1 MADRL
6 PLLIFPQ
13 PRSGGPPQGRISR
26 TSTGQDPEHHRQVER
41 LEPQMNRVSDDFTR
55 FKGLIDKSMI
65 GVEPELVL
73 VLELAN
79 RIDNLAQAVNAA
91 GLEWLGEWD
100 LDMEIDDDFPAVGKK
115 STRDGR
121 LFVSMANQ
129 QGMDKLLALWQQ
141 WQREKTLPRGKTK
154 WRDIFACLKKIRP
167 WGRQETL
174 VETGMKDH
182 WDNLS
187 DEEIASFQIECF
199 YHQNHDKRVNV
210 ENDIRD
216 FLSKGRGEIINDFID
231 RPDIAFHAVKAH
243 MPVME
248 IRRLLNISDNTEEG
262 LHLFIYPNVMYFR
275 QTGQS
280 IATAVEGD
288 GEEAEY
294 PQTEAEQPPIAAI
307 LDGVPNLQHK
317 ALENHVDFD
326 DPFNLANEY
335 LPGERQHG
343 TAMASL
349 VIHGDLS
356 DETREPIRSKVHHV
370 AVMQVDILARNFGDK
385 VEHFPGDCFYEDR
398 IERAVRRLVEH
409 DGEIEAQAPTVRIIN
424 LSLGDETRPFI
435 HTPSPW
441 ARLLDW
447 LSWKYRI
454 LFCVSAGNYSDDY
467 DFGVTY
473 SEYQSKTN
481 EEKTQLLL
489 KKMQN
494 TLSHRRLLAPAESI
508 NALTIGAL
516 HHDESD
522 DNFYSGR
529 RIDLLPHKKMLS
541 PISRLGH
548 GFRRSIKPEIY
559 FPGGR
564 QLYREPIPGS
574 DSNFKIDKSLLPP
587 GQKVAWDSD
596 QAGERSKYLF
606 KRGTSN
612 ATALAT
618 HAGVKIYEV
627 LRHLNEGSR
636 NRIPDEF
643 MAVVIKALLVH
654 GSIQN
659 EHARKTVEHLKNP
672 QNSRQFKTVL
682 TRFLGYGVVDVDRV
696 LACTE
701 QRGTAIGFGEITTDE
716 THEYRFPVPGDFGG
730 QEIFRRMV
738 VTLAWFSPINPRHRY
753 LREAKLAINPLAK
766 WVETPLSL
774 KRTDGD
780 HHQVKRGTLQHEV
793 LEGNTLLEQFQKDEE
808 IVLQIFCKK
817 DATENLEEKIPYGLA
832 VTLEASE
839 GNQIPVYEKI
849 KQRLS
854 EQIAI
859 SD

>member
-1 MADRL
+1 
-6 PLLIFPQ
+6 
-13 PRSGGPPQGRISR
+13 
-26 TSTGQDPEHHRQVER
+26 
-41 LEPQMNRVSDDFTR
+41 
-55 FKGLIDKSMI
+55 MI
-65 GVEPELVL
+65 GGEPELVL

-91 GLEWLGEWD
+91 GLEWLSEWD
-100 LDMEIDDDFPAVGKK
+100 LDMETDDDFPAVGKK

-141 WQREKTLPRGKTK
+141 WQMEKTLPRGKTK
-154 WRDIFACLKKIRP
+154 WRDIFTCLKKIRR
-167 WGRQETL
+167 WGMQETL

-182 WDNLS
+182 WENLS

-199 YHQNHDKRVNV
+199 YHQNHDKRVYV
-210 ENDIRD
+210 EDDIRA
-216 FLSKGRGEIINDFID
+216 FLSKGRGETINDFID
-231 RPDIAFHAVKAH
+231 MPDIAFHAVKAR
-243 MPVME
+243 MPVKE
-248 IRRLLNISDNTEEG
+248 IRRLLNTSDSAEED

-280 IATAVEGD
+280 IATTVEGD

-307 LDGVPNLQHK
+307 LDGIPNLQHK
-317 ALENHVDFD
+317 ALENHVELD
-326 DPFNLANEY
+326 DPFDLANEY
-335 LPGERQHG
+335 QPGERQHG

-349 VIHGDLS
+349 VIHGDRS
-356 DETREPIRSKVHHV
+356 DETTEPIRSKVHHV
-370 AVMQVDILARNFGDK
+370 AVMQPDKKARDLNLK
-385 VEHFPGDCFYEDR
+385 KKEHFPEDCFCEDR
-398 IERAVRRLVEH
+398 IEWAVRRLVEN
-409 DGEIEAQAPTVRIIN
+409 DGEMEAQAPTVRIIN
-424 LSLGDETRPFI
+424 LSLGDDTRPFI

-467 DFGVTY
+467 DFGITY
-473 SEYQSKTN
+473 SEYQSKTD

-489 KKMQN
+489 KEMQN

-522 DNFYSGR
+522 DNFYLGR
-529 RIDLLPHKKMLS
+529 RIDLQPHKKMLS

-564 QLYREPIPGS
+564 QLYQEPILES
-574 DSNFKIDKSLLPP
+574 DANFKIDTFLRPP

-596 QAGERSKYLF
+596 QVGERSKYVF
-606 KRGTSN
+606 IKGTSN

-618 HAGVKIYEV
+618 HASVKIYEV
-627 LRHLNEGSR
+627 LGQLNEGTR
-636 NRIPDEF
+636 NRIPGDLI
-643 MAVVIKALLVH
+643 AVVIKALLVH

-659 EHARKTVEHLKNP
+659 EHTRNTVEHLKNP

-682 TRFLGYGVVDVDRV
+682 ARFLGFGTVNVERV
-696 LACTE
+696 LTCTE

-716 THEYRFPVPGDFGG
+716 THEYRFPVPIEFGG
-730 QEIFRRMV
+730 QTIFRRMV

-753 LREAKLAINPLAK
+753 LREAKLEIKPGSK
-766 WVETPLSL
+766 WDETPLSL
-774 KRTDGD
+774 KRTDND
-780 HHQVKRGTLQHEV
+780 HHQVKRGTVQHEV
-793 LEGNTLLEQFQKDEE
+793 LEGDTLLEQFQQDEE
-808 IVLQIFCKK
+808 IVLQVTCKK
-817 DATENLEEKIPYGLA
+817 DATENLEEKVPYGLA
-832 VTLEASE
+832 VTLEAAERS
-839 GNQIPVYEKI
+839 QIPVYEKI
-849 KQRLS
+849 KQRIS